1 MTRLLH
7 VVGSPRREQS
17 RSAAIAAPFI
27 EIWRARDP
35 SLEVDTLD
43 LWQEPLPDFDGDFAA
58 AKMTVITGGALDH
71 QAQSAWDTIERIASR
86 FKAADA
92 YLFTVPMWNGGIP
105 YRLKLYIDILMQPGV
120 LFGFDT
126 ASGYHGLLSGKR
138 AAAIYTSGVFEP
150 GVPAAFGRDFHS
162 SYMEWWLRSIG
173 IDWIETIRYQ
183 PTLRTTDPER
193 VLRQAVSDAR
203 TAALRLAP

>member
-1 MTRLLH
+1 MTKLLH
-7 VVGSPRREQS
+7 VVGSPRRERS

-35 SLEVDTLD
+35 
-43 LWQEPLPDFDGDFAA
+43 
-58 AKMTVITGGALDH
+58 K
-71 QAQSAWDTIERIASR
+71 
-86 FKAADA
+86 
-92 YLFTVPMWNGGIP
+92 
-105 YRLKLYIDILMQPGV
+105 
-120 LFGFDT
+120 
-126 ASGYHGLLSGKR
+126 
-138 AAAIYTSGVFEP
+138 P